1 MEGTN
6 NLFSQF
12 SELDKKE
19 LISFLDN
26 FYLHYRNNLNFN
38 DNTLTFG
45 IEIEFEKILL
55 EEVEQLLINSNL
67 KNWLTKKERSIITGG
82 EINSTILNDNQTN
95 WLEIKKVCSIL
106 KENNAKISENCGG
119 HVHFGSNILGDN
131 YNSWLTF
138 IKCIIAF
145 EKVLFR
151 FGYGEEV
158 KERHSVRKF
167 AYPVSYLLKE
177 ILYSENIDF
186 NNINTEKLLD
196 IIKDRTSKRSSV
208 SFQKVN
214 INDLNNIQDNTMEF
228 RFPNGTIEEIIWQ
241 NNINTLGKL
250 LLAVK
255 NDKIDI
261 DIIDYLLKNIQKES
275 NINVLLMDYGSIHL
289 DTALLFCDMVFDNDL
304 DKLYFLRQYIK
315 NSYKDTYQE
324 RQKKFIIN

>member
-38 DNTLTFG
+38 DTTLTFG
-45 IEIEFEKILL
+45 IEIEFQKILL
-55 EEVEQLLINSNL
+55 EKVEQLLINSNL

-186 NNINTEKLLD
+186 NNINTAKLLD

-208 SFQKVN
+208 SFQKICIKNLDN
-214 INDLNNIQDNTMEF
+214 IKNNTIEF

-261 DIIDYLLKNIQKES
+261 DVIDFLLKNIQKEN

-289 DTALLFCDMVFDNDL
+289 NTALLFCDMIFDNDL

>member
-38 DNTLTFG
+38 DTTLTFG

>member
-1 MEGTN
+1 MEGAN

-12 SELDKKE
+12 NELDKKE
-19 LISFLDN
+19 LISLLDN
-26 FYLHYRNNLNFN
+26 FYLHYRNNLDFN
-38 DNTLTFG
+38 DTTLTFG
-45 IEIEFEKILL
+45 VEIEFEQCLL
-55 EEVEQLLINSNL
+55 EKVTELLYCSNL
-67 KNWLTKKERSIITGG
+67 SNWSTKKERSIIVGG
-82 EINSTILNDNQTN
+82 EINSTILTDSVNT
-95 WLEIKKVCSIL
+95 WLEIKKVCTIL
-106 KENNAKISENCGG
+106 KENGALINENCGG
-119 HVHFGSNILGDN
+119 HIHFGSTILGDN
-131 YNSWLTF
+131 YNNWLTF
-138 IKCIIAF
+138 IKCFIVF

-151 FGYGEEV
+151 FGCGEVE

-167 AYPVSYLLKE
+167 AYPTSYLLKE
-177 ILYSENIDF
+177 IISSS
-186 NNINTEKLLD
+186 NINFSD
-196 IIKDRTSKRSSV
+196 ISTNDFLEIVKDRTSKRNSV

-261 DIIDYLLKNIQKES
+261 DIIDFLLKNIQKER

-289 DTALLFCDMVFDNDL
+289 DTALLFCDMIFDNDL
-304 DKLYFLRQYIK
+304 DKLYFLRQYVK

>member
-261 DIIDYLLKNIQKES
+261 DVIDFLLKNIQKES
-275 NINVLLMDYGSIHL
+275 NINILLMDYGSIHL
-289 DTALLFCDMVFDNDL
+289 NTALLFCDMIFYNDL

>member
-38 DNTLTFG
+38 DTTLTFG

-55 EEVEQLLINSNL
+55 EKVEQLLINSNL

-214 INDLNNIQDNTMEF
+214 INDLNNIQNNTMEF

-261 DIIDYLLKNIQKES
+261 DVIDFLLKNIQKES

-289 DTALLFCDMVFDNDL
+289 NTALLFCDMIFDNDL

>member
-1 MEGTN
+1 MEVTN

-45 IEIEFEKILL
+45 IEIEFEQCLL
-55 EEVEQLLINSNL
+55 EKVTELLSCSNL
-67 KNWLTKKERSIITGG
+67 FNWSTKKERSINTGG
-82 EINSTILNDNQTN
+82 EINSTILTDNANT
-95 WLEIKKVCSIL
+95 WLEVKQVCTIL
-106 KENNAKISENCGG
+106 KEKGALINENCGG
-119 HVHFGSNILGDN
+119 HIHFGSTILGDN

-261 DIIDYLLKNIQKES
+261 DVIDFLLKNIQKES
-275 NINVLLMDYGSIHL
+275 NINILLMDYGSIHL
-289 DTALLFCDMVFDNDL
+289 NTALLFCDMIFDNDL

>member
-324 RQKKFIIN
+324 RQKKFIID

>member
-19 LISFLDN
+19 LISFLNN
-26 FYLHYRNNLNFN
+26 FYLLYRDNLNFN
-38 DNTLTFG
+38 DDILTFG

-119 HVHFGSNILGDN
+119 HIHFGSTILGNN
-131 YNSWLTF
+131 YNNWLTF
-138 IKCIIAF
+138 IKCIIVF
-145 EKVLFR
+145 EKVLFK

-167 AYPVSYLLKE
+167 AYPISYLLKE

-208 SFQKVN
+208 SFQKVSIKNLDN
-214 INDLNNIQDNTMEF
+214 IKNNTIEF

-250 LLAVK
+250 LLAIK
-255 NDKIDI
+255 NNKIDV
-261 DIIDYLLKNIQKES
+261 DIVDFLIKNIQECN
-275 NINVLLMDYGSIHL
+275 NINILLMDYNSVHL
-289 DTALLFCDMVFDNDL
+289 DIALLFTDMVFDNDL

-315 NSYKDTYQE
+315 NSYLNDYSKRD
-324 RQKKFIIN
+324 KKFIIN

>member
-6 NLFSQF
+6 SLFSQF

-214 INDLNNIQDNTMEF
+214 INDLNNIQDNTIEF

>member
-38 DNTLTFG
+38 DTTLTFG

-55 EEVEQLLINSNL
+55 EKVEQLLINSNL

-214 INDLNNIQDNTMEF
+214 INDLNNIQDNTIEF

-261 DIIDYLLKNIQKES
+261 DVIDFLLKNIQKES
-275 NINVLLMDYGSIHL
+275 NINILLMDYGSIHL
-289 DTALLFCDMVFDNDL
+289 NTALLFCDMIFDNDL

>member
-38 DNTLTFG
+38 DTTLTFG

-324 RQKKFIIN
+324 RQKKFIID

>member
-261 DIIDYLLKNIQKES
+261 DVIDFLLKNIQKES

-324 RQKKFIIN
+324 RQKKFIID

>member
-177 ILYSENIDF
+177 ILYSDNIDF

-208 SFQKVN
+208 SFQKICIKNLDN
-214 INDLNNIQDNTMEF
+214 IKNNTIEF

-261 DIIDYLLKNIQKES
+261 DVIDFLLKNIQKEN

-289 DTALLFCDMVFDNDL
+289 NTALLFCDMIFDNDL

>member
-228 RFPNGTIEEIIWQ
+228 RFPNGTVEEIIWQ

>member
-19 LISFLDN
+19 LILYLKN
-26 FYLHYRNNLNFN
+26 FYLLYRDNLNFN

-45 IEIEFEKILL
+45 IEIEFEKVLL
-55 EEVEQLLINSNL
+55 EEVEQLLINNNL

-119 HVHFGSNILGDN
+119 HIHFGSTVLGNN
-131 YNSWLTF
+131 YNNWLTF
-138 IKCIIAF
+138 IKCIIVF
-145 EKVLFR
+145 EKVLFK

-167 AYPVSYLLKE
+167 AYPISYLLKE

-208 SFQKVN
+208 SFQKVSIKNLDN
-214 INDLNNIQDNTMEF
+214 IKNNTIEF

-250 LLAVK
+250 LLAIK
-255 NDKIDI
+255 NNKIDV
-261 DIIDYLLKNIQKES
+261 DIIEFLIKNIQECNNT
-275 NINVLLMDYGSIHL
+275 NILLMDYNSVHL
-289 DTALLFCDMVFDNDL
+289 NTALLFADMVFDNDL

-315 NSYKDTYQE
+315 NSYLNDYSKRE
-324 RQKKFIIN
+324 KKFIIN